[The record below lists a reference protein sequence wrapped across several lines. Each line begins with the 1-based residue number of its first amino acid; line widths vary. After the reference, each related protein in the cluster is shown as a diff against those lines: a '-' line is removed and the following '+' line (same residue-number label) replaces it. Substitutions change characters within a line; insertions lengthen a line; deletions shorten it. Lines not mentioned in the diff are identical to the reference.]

1 MSDTVSHWL
10 ETLGL
15 PQYAAPFLDNHIEL
29 DLLPDLD
36 HDTLLALGVVSAGH
50 RLRILKAAKTSAPA
64 VAGAL
69 QAGVA
74 AHDVMAAA
82 APGSQVVV
90 PAHVPT
96 GDAAAAERRQ
106 LTVMFCDLVGSTD
119 LSGHLDPEVLREVV
133 LAYQHCAGRVIA
145 QFEGHI
151 AQYLG
156 DGLLVYFGYPQAHE
170 DDAARAVHA
179 GLGITQA
186 LIALNRRLLVQHA
199 VALRVRIG
207 IHTGPVV
214 VGEMGNTLHRENLAM
229 GETPNLAARLQG
241 LAEPDAVVI
250 SEQTLRLLG
259 QRFDVIALG
268 AQNLKGIAAP
278 VKAFAVTNERVVET
292 RFAGSHMAG
301 APAMVGREQELALLM
316 NRWRSACSGEGQV
329 VVVSG
334 EAGIGKSCLGGAM
347 IEALGEQDHERVSYQ
362 CSPYHVGT
370 ALHPVVAQLLF
381 AAGFAADDSPG
392 ARLDK
397 LERWLELKWA
407 GRTDSA
413 ASEVALLAGLI
424 GLGELAEAR
433 HGLLTLTAN
442 QRRERSMQLLVEQ
455 LIAMSQRRPLLIVL
469 EDAHWI
475 DPTTLALIDRLLEHT
490 EAQRMLLLVTARPG
504 FVHAMGARANVLRLA
519 LSRMGR
525 ESVDNLALRVTQGKA
540 LPRALLDDIAA
551 KTDGV
556 PLFVEE
562 LTKGL
567 LESGQLRDTGHEFEF
582 DGRLDTLSIP
592 SSLQDALMA
601 RLDRMQHVKEL
612 AQTAACIG
620 REFTH
625 ATLAALS
632 ALSPE
637 QLDSALEQLV
647 KAEIIFARG
656 APSQRSYSFKH
667 ALVRDAA
674 HESLLMVR
682 RRAIHGQLL
691 RHLRSLG
698 QVAPQVMAH
707 HAEQSDAFAEAIELR
722 DEAGSLALSR
732 SAFVEATG
740 HFERALESLR
750 AAASWTHLSPSGTP
764 LVADA
769 TERTL
774 QLELKLAHACAAGH
788 GHGSLLAANA
798 FARAKTLADAQV
810 ASPLRFAAYYGS
822 SLVHVVRS
830 ELGAAHAMADNMFLD
845 ALQNQDEVHRMMAY
859 QCRALATLLQGD
871 FAAAIDDYEHALA
884 LSDALSP
891 ANLIK
896 RFGHEPRGVAR
907 CYHAL
912 ALWCVGQSQRSA
924 ELWQLGMDLAQ
935 ASGHAPSKAQPL
947 VMGALLAWLSGTD
960 SEHELRVNAAIA
972 FTQQQGLPMWR
983 GFALALQAAGETKTR
998 GAEQALATL
1007 ANAQRQLDR
1016 VSAYF
1021 LRPLVST
1028 IEAQALSAAGQP
1040 GRAEKVLLE
1049 AQQHQDKSGERWM
1062 AAEVWR
1068 VLGQVRRTAD
1078 NQGRETAAAAY
1089 RQAVA
1094 VAQSQ
1099 GAKAWTLRAERS
1111 FAALSTP

>member
-1 MSDTVSHWL
+1 MSDPVSHWL

-50 RLRILKAAKTSAPA
+50 RLRILKAAKSGAPA
-64 VAGAL
+64 VATAP

-74 AHDVMAAA
+74 TCEVTAAA
-82 APGSQVVV
+82 TTAPPVDV
-90 PAHVPT
+90 PVPVPEPS
-96 GDAAAAERRQ
+96 GDGAAAERRQ

-133 LAYQHCAGRVIA
+133 LAYQHCAGREIA

-179 GLGITQA
+179 GLGITRA
-186 LIALNRRLLVQHA
+186 MIALNHRLRAQHA

-207 IHTGPVV
+207 IHTGLVV

-278 VKAFAVTNERVVET
+278 VKAFAVTSERVVET
-292 RFAGSHMAG
+292 LFAGSHMAG
-301 APAMVGREQELALLM
+301 SSAMVGREQELALLM
-316 NRWRSACSGEGQV
+316 NRWRSACNGEGQV

-347 IEALGEQDHERVSYQ
+347 IEALGGQDHERVSYQ

-370 ALHPVVAQLLF
+370 ALHPVVSQLTF
-381 AAGFAADDSPG
+381 AAGFAMDDSPG

-397 LERWLELKWA
+397 LERWLELKWV
-407 GRTDSA
+407 GRP
-413 ASEVALLAGLI
+413 ASDLALLAGLI
-424 GLGELAEAR
+424 GLGDVAEAR
-433 HGLLTLTAN
+433 HGLLRLTAN

-455 LIAMSQRRPLLIVL
+455 LVAMSQRRPLLIVL

-490 EAQRMLLLVTARPG
+490 ESERMLLLVTARPS

-567 LESGQLRDTGHEFEF
+567 LESGQLRDTGAEFAF

-601 RLDRMQHVKEL
+601 RLDRMHHVKEL

-620 REFTH
+620 REFSH

-637 QLDSALEQLV
+637 QLDSALDQLV

-656 APSQRSYSFKH
+656 VPAQRSYSFRH

-674 HESLLMVR
+674 HESLLMAR
-682 RRAIHGQLL
+682 RRAIHGELL

-707 HAEQSDAFAEAIELR
+707 HAEQSEAFAEAIELR

-732 SAFVEATG
+732 SAFVEASG
-740 HFERALESLR
+740 HFERALETLR
-750 AAASWTHLSPSGTP
+750 TAASWPQLSPSGTP

-798 FARAKTLADAQV
+798 FARAKTLADVQV
-810 ASPLRFAAYYGS
+810 ASPLRFAAYFGS

-845 ALQNQDEVHRMMAY
+845 ASQNQDEVHRMMAY
-859 QCRALATLLQGD
+859 QCRGLATLLQGD

-884 LSDALSP
+884 LSDALSA

-947 VMGALLAWLSGTD
+947 VMGALLAWLSGNG
-960 SEHELRVNAAIA
+960 SEHELRVNAATT
-972 FTQQQGLPMWR
+972 FTEQQGLPMWR

-1007 ANAQRQLDR
+1007 ANAERQLDR
-1016 VSAYF
+1016 VGAFF

-1028 IEAQALSAAGQP
+1028 IEALALSAAGQP

-1068 VLGQVRRTAD
+1068 VLGQVRLTAD

-1089 RQAVA
+1089 RQALA

-1099 GAKAWTLRAERS
+1099 GAKAWERRAESS
-1111 FAALSTP
+1111 FAALSAP